1 MLGSSSEVDDS
12 SSTGGLLKLVPRR
25 QDSISAIAGLTER
38 REAGGVDAEGAVQLV
53 PGDPVEVEGMI
64 GGAVVGTEAGAEAAA
79 AAFNPSEE
87 DPPEEVNEG
96 APAPSASVRPAP
108 SAGAADVVRAE
119 ELGTGEGGDRP
130 ELAPPPA
137 RSSRRPS

>member
-1 MLGSSSEVDDS
+1 
-12 SSTGGLLKLVPRR
+12 
-25 QDSISAIAGLTER
+25 
-38 REAGGVDAEGAVQLV
+38 
-53 PGDPVEVEGMI
+53 MI

-137 RSSRRPS
+137 RPSRRPSWSQLPPRKRLELRPASAEDSISAIAGLTER